1 MSANNF
7 ISSGG
12 SMFKIVFKNMKS
24 STLISANLH
33 NRLGPVLEKYPYLK
47 RHRVTVTIEMENSP
61 LHAGPDFY
69 SISVMLTGKTFKDLR
84 MKKSSDN
91 IYLVV
96 SDLTEGLTGYLSRTH
111 ERLFKNS
118 RKTIK
123 FREAV

>member
-1 MSANNF
+1 
-7 ISSGG
+7 
-12 SMFKIVFKNMKS
+12 MFKIVFKNMKS

-61 LHAGPDFY
+61 LKAGPDFY
-69 SISVMLTGKTFKDLR
+69 SISVMLTGKIFKDLR

-91 IYLVV
+91 IYLAV

-111 ERLFKNS
+111 ERLLKNT

-123 FREAV
+123 FKEAI